1 MLKKTI
7 TYIDYDDN
15 ERTEDFYFNLS
26 KAELLEMEWSVEGN
40 FTTVIKKIIAE
51 KKLPELI
58 KLFKDVILKSYGEK
72 SPDGKRFVKSDDLS
86 TAFSQTEAFSNLYL
100 ELATNDESASN
111 FVNGV
116 IPYDI
121 ATSIKNEK

>member
-40 FTTVIKKIIAE
+40 FTTVIKK
-51 KKLPELI
+51 
-58 KLFKDVILKSYGEK
+58 
-72 SPDGKRFVKSDDLS
+72 
-86 TAFSQTEAFSNLYL
+86 
-100 ELATNDESASN
+100 
-111 FVNGV
+111 
-116 IPYDI
+116 
-121 ATSIKNEK
+121 